1 MPSRRLTPASALLS
15 LAFALL
21 SLSPVCGSSS
31 RRDAETAQRNA
42 TQQKDLASQLTK
54 KLDVCARPP
63 Q

>member
-21 SLSPVCGSSS
+21 SLSPVCGPSS
-31 RRDAETAQRNA
+31 RRDAEIAQRNA